1 VVITLLPTGCGT
13 SENSDIKPDRVSN
26 HTHIPQIVQAHLR
39 AERFQEAVDAASA
52 GLKMDSTS
60 AELNNMLATAEA
72 SQGRYQAAIDAL
84 KRALRHHPNFALAHL
99 NLGGIFTKLGQF
111 DKVEVS
117 LKKALKLEPNWS
129 SVHRRLTE
137 LYLGR
142 DRPEEAKD
150 AILQAIQIFPEEA
163 THLFYLGRS
172 LEATGEIEAAL
183 AAFQEAVDLD
193 IGFGEA
199 LYRLSLLA
207 RRLNR
212 QTLADS
218 ALARFGRLQQI
229 GSDATAPKVLKKL
242 RSSVMNAPE
251 DAAHHFN
258 LGKFFARQGF
268 WEEAL
273 NKFDRVAALAK
284 ADKRRLN
291 QIGSLLMEGSR
302 PQNAIP
308 YYSIAIATDSTFVP
322 ALVNMGAALDL
333 TDRGPEA
340 RYHYE
345 KALVLSPEDANI
357 YFAYGLSHIKA
368 NQTEAALAK
377 LKQGK
382 DLTESGSLLQSKFDD
397 AITTAIQIR
406 Q

>member
-1 VVITLLPTGCGT
+1 MTLLPTGCGT
-13 SENSDIKPDRVSN
+13 SENTDIKPDSVSN
-26 HTHIPQIVQAHLR
+26 HTYIPQIVQAHLR
-39 AERFQEAVDAASA
+39 AERFQEAVDAAST

-72 SQGRYQAAIDAL
+72 SQGRYQAAVDAL

-117 LKKALKLEPNWS
+117 LKKALQLEPNWS

-150 AILQAIQIFPEEA
+150 AILQAIQIFQEEA

-183 AAFQEAVDLD
+183 AAFQEAVNLD

-212 QTLADS
+212 HTLADS

-273 NKFDRVAALAK
+273 NKFDRVATLAK

-291 QIGSLLMEGSR
+291 QIGSLLMEGSQ
-302 PQNAIP
+302 PQYAIR
-308 YYSIAIATDSTFVP
+308 YYSQAIAADSTFVP

-333 TDRGPEA
+333 TNRGPEA

-382 DLTESGSLLQSKFDD
+382 DLTESGSSLQSKFDN